1 MCKRIISRGVFILFF
16 QMLFWGSIVGQKSK
30 KWSEMTKNYVCAST
44 PYLSKHTSYD
54 RGFCCTSLK
63 WWHLQMLFSFLQ
75 NFGFLCCQGGGAK
88 RQKMAQN
95 DKKFCLTSYLRKCTP
110 YDCGFWYTCV
120 NWWYLQQIFWFFQKS
135 DFWWFLKFIN
145 KCQKEILRCAPPSS
159 HV

>member
-1 MCKRIISRGVFILFF
+1 MFLYFF
-16 QMLFWGSIVGQKSK
+16 FKCWFWGSIVGQKSK

-44 PYLSKHTSYD
+44 PYLSKHTSYY
-54 RGFCCTSLK
+54 RVFCCTSLK

-95 DKKFCLTSYLRKCTP
+95 DKKFCLTSYLRNCTS

-120 NWWYLQQIFWFFQKS
+120 KWWYLQQIFSVFQKS
-135 DFWWFLKFIN
+135 DFSGFSKFIS
-145 KCQKEILRCAPPSS
+145 KCQKEIPRCAPPSS
-159 HV
+159 FVCDSFC